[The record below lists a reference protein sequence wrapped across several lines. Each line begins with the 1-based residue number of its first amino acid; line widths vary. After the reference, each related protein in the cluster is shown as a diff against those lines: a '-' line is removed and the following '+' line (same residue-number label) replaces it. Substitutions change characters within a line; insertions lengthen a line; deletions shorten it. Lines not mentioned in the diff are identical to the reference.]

1 MNCSVNVV
9 TTIELKR
16 GRDLFIGE
24 EKRANRI
31 NVELLLKCV
40 ASSKNK
46 MIIEENYLDKDDYRY
61 KCL

>member
-1 MNCSVNVV
+1 VNVV

-16 GRDLFIGE
+16 GSGRDLFIGE

-46 MIIEENYLDKDDYRY
+46 MITEENYLDKDKDDYRY